1 MNKNT
6 KQSSSK
12 VASLAA
18 ATLNDK
24 NASKIAKSLAG
35 SVVAQT
41 HTGKQTGAGMES
53 KASNVLQSEKY
64 SDNTKTLAASVLSQ
78 SNKGR

>member
-6 KQSSSK
+6 KQSTPK
-12 VASLAA
+12 VASIAA
-18 ATLNDK
+18 ATLKDK

-41 HTGKQTGAGMES
+41 HTGKQTGANMES
-53 KASNVLQSEKY
+53 KASNVLQSDKY

-78 SNKGR
+78 SNKER